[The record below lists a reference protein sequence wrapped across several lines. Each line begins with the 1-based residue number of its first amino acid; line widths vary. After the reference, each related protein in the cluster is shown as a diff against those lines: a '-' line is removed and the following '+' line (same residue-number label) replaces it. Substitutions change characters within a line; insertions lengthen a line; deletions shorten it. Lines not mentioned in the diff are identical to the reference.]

1 MKHLFCAIGFVCLQF
16 TAWAQ
21 PKKVVADKI
30 IGVVG
35 DRIILKSDIDNQ
47 IADARRQEIEL
58 PADANCFLVQRI
70 VVEKMLALQA
80 EKDSLVVGD
89 DEVEADVDNRIRY
102 FIQQYGS
109 KEVIEQITGKT
120 IYQFREEMRT
130 PIREGKLAQNMRNKI
145 VGGIKITPTE
155 VKQYFEKIPKDSL
168 SFYETELELGEI
180 IIYPKAG
187 REMEEYAREQLQ
199 EYKEQVER
207 GGRRFEVL
215 ASQYTDDP
223 GSKQTGGFYVLNRN
237 DKSWDPTF
245 FNTAMSLKEG
255 QISRVIKSK
264 FGYHIIQCVSRN
276 GDEVSVRHILKTP
289 RINEEDIQMAINR
302 LDTVRSKLLT
312 KQIGFG
318 EAVSKYSDDE
328 SSKFTGGR
336 RTGADGSTFVT
347 IDQLDKETVL
357 MLQTLKP
364 GEFSQPKAFT
374 DERGGKKGVK
384 LVHLLSRTEPHRE
397 NMKDDY
403 SKIASRALDEKK
415 EEALENWILKNA
427 KTFFVQ
433 IDDEYKGCTPI
444 QTILDAVKGKP

>member
-1 MKHLFCAIGFVCLQF
+1 MKHLFCAIGFLCLQF

-47 IADARRQEIEL
+47 IADARRQEIDL
-58 PADANCFLVQRI
+58 PPDANCFLVQRI

-80 EKDSLVVGD
+80 EKDSLVVGE

-145 VGGIKITPTE
+145 VGSIKITPTE

-168 SFYETELELGEI
+168 AFYETELELGEI

-199 EYKEQVER
+199 EFKEQVER

-237 DKSWDPTF
+237 DKQWDPAF

-289 RINEEDIQMAINR
+289 RINEDDIQMAINR

-336 RTGADGSTFVT
+336 RTGADGSTFIT

-397 NMKDDY
+397 NLKDDY
-403 SKIASRALDEKK
+403 SKIAARALEEKK